1 MEPPPLGG
9 RLTAMPHVRDVA
21 ATSHDR
27 HDPMLMAALA
37 AGDLA
42 GTDRDQA
49 IALTRSCTECASL
62 HADLLAIAEAT
73 TTLPPPIPAPS
84 RDFRL
89 TPEQAAGLRR
99 TGWRR
104 LLPAGS

>member
-1 MEPPPLGG
+1 
-9 RLTAMPHVRDVA
+9 MPDVPDVR

-27 HDPMLMAALA
+27 HDTMLVAALA

-49 IALTRSCTECASL
+49 IALTQSCSACAQL
-62 HADLLAIAEAT
+62 RDDLRAIARAT
-73 TTLPPPIPAPS
+73 ATAPPPIPAPS

-89 TPEQAAGLRR
+89 TPSDARRLRPAVWRRVAAAIGGLR
-99 TGWRR
+99 
-104 LLPAGS
+104 P